1 MKKILIVDD
10 DIYVR
15 DAISNL
21 LIQKGY
27 FVDKAVNGVEG
38 FNLIKENDYDTFLI
52 DLVMP
57 EMGGIELLKE
67 LSNLNI
73 LTPAIVIT
81 AYASLETAIEAMKLG
96 AIDYITKPF
105 NVDELIV
112 VIEKAIQIKQLKIQN
127 INYKKQ
133 LKKAHGF
140 VNIIGNSQKMQ
151 EIFSL
156 ITKVA
161 DSDATILITGE
172 SGTGKELIAKTIH
185 YNSYRS
191 QYPFVPINCGA
202 IPKEL
207 LESEFFGYEK
217 GAFTGAVSS
226 KKGRVEL
233 ADKGTLFLDEIGELL
248 LPLQVKLLRFIQ
260 EREFER
266 VGGGKTLKVDV
277 RIIAAT
283 NRDLEKDVIEGKF
296 REDLFYRLNV
306 IPINIPPLR
315 ERIEDI
321 PLLIEHFSEKF
332 CKKRKRPALKFGKDI
347 LQCLMSYNW
356 PGNIRELENLCDR
369 LSVLV
374 TGNKVEFSDL
384 PEKILSNK
392 NVIQCGKSESID
404 VTNADFVFPENGIDL
419 YKVIDDFERK
429 AIIEA
434 LKRSNGIKSKAA
446 TLLGLNRTTL
456 IEKMKKMRIPF
467 DMPTTVTESN
477 YSDTVTSATA

>member
-1 MKKILIVDD
+1 MIKILVIDD
-10 DIYVR
+10 DVYVR
-15 DAISNL
+15 DVISSF
-21 LIQKGY
+21 LIQKGFY
-27 FVDKAVNGVEG
+27 VDKAANGIEG
-38 FNLIKENDYDTFLI
+38 LAFVKENDYDTLLL

-57 EMGGIELLKE
+57 EMGGIEFLKE
-67 LSNLNI
+67 LNNLKI
-73 LTPAIVIT
+73 ETPTIVIT
-81 AYASLETAIEAMKLG
+81 AYASVDTAIEAMKLG

-105 NVDELIV
+105 NIEELAV
-112 VIEKAIQIKQLKIQN
+112 VIEKSVKINQLKAQN
-127 INYKKQ
+127 VNYYRRQ
-133 LKKAHGF
+133 LQRVHGF
-140 VNIIGNSQKMQ
+140 TNVIGNSNNIQ

-156 ITKVA
+156 IRKVA

-191 QYPFVPINCGA
+191 QYSFVPINCGA

-306 IPINIPPLR
+306 IPIHIPPLR
-315 ERIEDI
+315 ERTDDI

-332 CKKRKRPALKFGKDI
+332 CKKRKRPTFKFGKDV

-356 PGNIRELENLCDR
+356 PGNIRELENFCDR

-374 TGNKVEFSDL
+374 TGNKVELSDL

-392 NVIQCGKSESID
+392 NVIQCGKGKSID

-434 LKRSNGIKSKAA
+434 LKKSNGIKSKAA

-456 IEKMKKMRIPF
+456 IEKMKKMRISF
-467 DMPTTVTESN
+467 DTGFVE
-477 YSDTVTSATA
+477 

>member
-1 MKKILIVDD
+1 MKKVLVVDD
-10 DIYVR
+10 DVYVR
-15 DAISNL
+15 DAISTL
-21 LIQKGY
+21 LVQRG
-27 FVDKAVNGVEG
+27 FLVDKASNGVEG
-38 FNLIKENDYDTFLI
+38 LKLIKENEYDVLLI

-57 EMGGIELLKE
+57 EMGGIELLRE
-67 LSNLNI
+67 LNNLKI
-73 LTPAIVIT
+73 ETPSIVIT
-81 AYASLETAIEAMKLG
+81 AYASVDTAIEAMKLG

-105 NVDELIV
+105 NIEELVV
-112 VIEKAIQIKQLKIQN
+112 VIEKAVSINQLKTQN
-127 INYKKQ
+127 IHYRRQ
-133 LKKAHGF
+133 LQKAHSF
-140 VNIIGNSQKMQ
+140 TNIIGNSPKMQ

-191 QYPFVPINCGA
+191 QHPFVPINCGA

-217 GAFTGAVSS
+217 GAFTGAVST

-233 ADKGTLFLDEIGELL
+233 ADRGTLFLDEIGELL

-260 EREFER
+260 EKEFER

-283 NRDLEKDVIEGKF
+283 NRDLEKDVVEGKF
-296 REDLFYRLNV
+296 REDLYYRLNV
-306 IPINIPPLR
+306 IPIHIPPLR
-315 ERIEDI
+315 ERREDI
-321 PLLIEHFSEKF
+321 PLLIEHFIKKF
-332 CKKRKRPALKFGKDI
+332 CNKRKRPVLQISKDVMKFLVNYD
-347 LQCLMSYNW
+347 W

-374 TGNKVEFSDL
+374 SGNKVEIYNL
-384 PEKILSNK
+384 PDRILSNQNGGISSDVK
-392 NVIQCGKSESID
+392 SID
-404 VTNADFVFPENGIDL
+404 ITQADFVFPENGLDL
-419 YKVIDDFERK
+419 NNIIEDFEKK

-434 LKRSNGIKSKAA
+434 LKRANGVKSKAA

-456 IEKMKKMRIPF
+456 IEKMKKMRIAF
-467 DMPTTVTESN
+467 DTG
-477 YSDTVTSATA
+477 ATPSV